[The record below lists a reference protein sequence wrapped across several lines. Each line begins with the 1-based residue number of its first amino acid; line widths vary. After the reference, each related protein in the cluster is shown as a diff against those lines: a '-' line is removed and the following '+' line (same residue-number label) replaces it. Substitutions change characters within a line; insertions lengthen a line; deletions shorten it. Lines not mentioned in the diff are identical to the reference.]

1 MTAVAR
7 VPVPGLTSVP
17 PPRLQGVVSAA
28 VRARG
33 SRRSRKLPGRRVF
46 FAPAPPPALP
56 AESRAQPES
65 LLQVS
70 LTLPRRR
77 PRGAAAPPRAAT
89 PPPRPR
95 SSSPALHSLDGARAP
110 PPLPRAL
117 IRAAPAGGTCRPA
130 RRCTRRAGRGL
141 RQRESAALPG
151 HLAGGGRTMAL
162 KDTGSGGSTILP
174 ISEMVSSSS
183 SPGAPAAAAP
193 GPCVPSPFPE
203 VVELNVG
210 GQVYVTKHS
219 TLLSVPDST
228 LASMFSPSSPRG
240 GARRRGEL
248 PRDSRARFFIDRD
261 GFLFRYVLDYLRDK
275 QLALPEHFPEK
286 ERLLREAEYFQLT
299 DLVKLLSPKVTKQN
313 SLNDEGCQ
321 SDLEDNVSQ
330 SSSDALLLRGAA
342 APAPS
347 GPGAHGGG
355 GGGGA
360 PDKRSGFLTLGYRG
374 SYTTVRDN
382 QADAK
387 FRRVARIM
395 VCGRIALAKEVFGDT
410 LNESR
415 DPDRPPEK
423 YTSRFY
429 LKFTYLEQAFD
440 RLSEAGFHM
449 VACNSSGTAAFVNQY
464 RDDKIWSSYTE
475 YIFFRPPQ
483 KIVSPKQEHEDRKH
497 DKVTDKG
504 SESGTSCNE
513 LSTSS
518 CDSHSEA
525 STPQDNPPNAQQ
537 ATAHQPNTLTLDR
550 PSKKAPV
557 QWMPPPD
564 KRRNSELF
572 QTLISKSRETNLS
585 KKKVCEKLSV
595 EEEMKKCIQDFKK
608 IHIPDY
614 FPERKRQWQS
624 ELLQKYGL

>member
-1 MTAVAR
+1 
-7 VPVPGLTSVP
+7 
-17 PPRLQGVVSAA
+17 
-28 VRARG
+28 
-33 SRRSRKLPGRRVF
+33 
-46 FAPAPPPALP
+46 
-56 AESRAQPES
+56 
-65 LLQVS
+65 
-70 LTLPRRR
+70 
-77 PRGAAAPPRAAT
+77 
-89 PPPRPR
+89 
-95 SSSPALHSLDGARAP
+95 
-110 PPLPRAL
+110 
-117 IRAAPAGGTCRPA
+117 
-130 RRCTRRAGRGL
+130 
-141 RQRESAALPG
+141 
-151 HLAGGGRTMAL
+151 MAL
-162 KDTGSGGSTILP
+162 KDSGSGGGSILP
-174 ISEMVSSSS
+174 ISEMVSSTS
-183 SPGAPAAAAP
+183 SPGASAAAGP
-193 GPCVPSPFPE
+193 GPCAPSPFPE

-228 LASMFSPSSPRG
+228 LASMFSPCSPRG

-286 ERLLREAEYFQLT
+286 ERLLREAEYFQLA

-321 SDLEDNVSQ
+321 SDLEDVSQ
-330 SSSDALLLRGAA
+330 GSGDALLLRGAA
-342 APAPS
+342 AAPS

-355 GGGGA
+355 GA
-360 PDKRSGFLTLGYRG
+360 PDRRSGFLTLGYRG
-374 SYTTVRDN
+374 SYTAVRDN

-475 YIFFRPPQ
+475 YIFFPRSARAVLLLNFMDLALLPCPALGGAGGPS
-483 KIVSPKQEHEDRKH
+483 VTRGWERKAGH
-497 DKVTDKG
+497 I
-504 SESGTSCNE
+504 S
-513 LSTSS
+513 
-518 CDSHSEA
+518 
-525 STPQDNPPNAQQ
+525 
-537 ATAHQPNTLTLDR
+537 
-550 PSKKAPV
+550 APV
-557 QWMPPPD
+557 SLPPLFSWGPRTWVPGVPPD
-564 KRRNSELF
+564 TGLA
-572 QTLISKSRETNLS
+572 SRCGRAPLAS
-585 KKKVCEKLSV
+585 A
-595 EEEMKKCIQDFKK
+595 
-608 IHIPDY
+608 
-614 FPERKRQWQS
+614 W
-624 ELLQKYGL
+624 

>member
-1 MTAVAR
+1 GA
-7 VPVPGLTSVP
+7 S
-17 PPRLQGVVSAA
+17 SAA
-28 VRARG
+28 
-33 SRRSRKLPGRRVF
+33 
-46 FAPAPPPALP
+46 
-56 AESRAQPES
+56 
-65 LLQVS
+65 
-70 LTLPRRR
+70 T
-77 PRGAAAPPRAAT
+77 
-89 PPPRPR
+89 
-95 SSSPALHSLDGARAP
+95 
-110 PPLPRAL
+110 
-117 IRAAPAGGTCRPA
+117 
-130 RRCTRRAGRGL
+130 
-141 RQRESAALPG
+141 
-151 HLAGGGRTMAL
+151 
-162 KDTGSGGSTILP
+162 
-174 ISEMVSSSS
+174 
-183 SPGAPAAAAP
+183 P

-321 SDLEDNVSQ
+321 SDLEDN
-330 SSSDALLLRGAA
+330 
-342 APAPS
+342 
-347 GPGAHGGG
+347 
-355 GGGGA
+355 
-360 PDKRSGFLTLGYRG
+360 
-374 SYTTVRDN
+374 N

-475 YIFFRPPQ
+475 YIFFR
-483 KIVSPKQEHEDRKH
+483 K
-497 DKVTDKG
+497 
-504 SESGTSCNE
+504 
-513 LSTSS
+513 
-518 CDSHSEA
+518 
-525 STPQDNPPNAQQ
+525 
-537 ATAHQPNTLTLDR
+537 
-550 PSKKAPV
+550 
-557 QWMPPPD
+557 
-564 KRRNSELF
+564 
-572 QTLISKSRETNLS
+572 
-585 KKKVCEKLSV
+585 
-595 EEEMKKCIQDFKK
+595 
-608 IHIPDY
+608 
-614 FPERKRQWQS
+614 
-624 ELLQKYGL
+624 

>member
-1 MTAVAR
+1 
-7 VPVPGLTSVP
+7 
-17 PPRLQGVVSAA
+17 
-28 VRARG
+28 
-33 SRRSRKLPGRRVF
+33 
-46 FAPAPPPALP
+46 
-56 AESRAQPES
+56 
-65 LLQVS
+65 
-70 LTLPRRR
+70 
-77 PRGAAAPPRAAT
+77 
-89 PPPRPR
+89 
-95 SSSPALHSLDGARAP
+95 
-110 PPLPRAL
+110 
-117 IRAAPAGGTCRPA
+117 
-130 RRCTRRAGRGL
+130 
-141 RQRESAALPG
+141 
-151 HLAGGGRTMAL
+151 MAL
-162 KDTGSGGSTILP
+162 KDTGGGSGILP
-174 ISEMVSSSS
+174 ISDMGSS
-183 SPGAPAAAAP
+183 AAAP
-193 GPCVPSPFPE
+193 SCSPFPE

-228 LASMFSPSSPRG
+228 LASMFSP
-240 GARRRGEL
+240 RRGSQAAA
-248 PRDSRARFFIDRD
+248 RDSRARFFIDRD

-286 ERLLREAEYFQLT
+286 ERLLREAEYFQLGE
-299 DLVKLLSPKVTKQN
+299 LVKLLSPKVTKQG

-321 SDLEDNVSQ
+321 SDLEDSNSQ
-330 SSSDALLLRGAA
+330 GSGDLLLRAAAGAA
-342 APAPS
+342 LE
-347 GPGAHGGG
+347 
-355 GGGGA
+355 
-360 PDKRSGFLTLGYRG
+360 KRAGFLTVGYRG
-374 SYTTVRDN
+374 SYTTVREN

-395 VCGRIALAKEVFGDT
+395 VCGRIALAKEVFGET

-449 VACNSSGTAAFVNQY
+449 VACNSTGTAAFINQY
-464 RDDKIWSSYTE
+464 REDKIWSSYTE
-475 YIFFRPPQ
+475 YIFYRPPQ
-483 KIVSPKQEHEDRKH
+483 RIVSPKQEHEERKH

-525 STPQDNPPNAQQ
+525 STPQENATSTQQ
-537 ATAHQPNTLTLDR
+537 PTAHQPNTLTLDR

-595 EEEMKKCIQDFKK
+595 EEEMKKCIQEFKK

-614 FPERKRQWQS
+614 FPERKRPWQS

>member
-1 MTAVAR
+1 
-7 VPVPGLTSVP
+7 
-17 PPRLQGVVSAA
+17 
-28 VRARG
+28 
-33 SRRSRKLPGRRVF
+33 
-46 FAPAPPPALP
+46 
-56 AESRAQPES
+56 
-65 LLQVS
+65 
-70 LTLPRRR
+70 
-77 PRGAAAPPRAAT
+77 
-89 PPPRPR
+89 
-95 SSSPALHSLDGARAP
+95 
-110 PPLPRAL
+110 
-117 IRAAPAGGTCRPA
+117 
-130 RRCTRRAGRGL
+130 
-141 RQRESAALPG
+141 
-151 HLAGGGRTMAL
+151 MAL
-162 KDTGSGGSTILP
+162 KDTGSSGGTILP
-174 ISEMVSSSS
+174 ISEMVTSSS
-183 SPGAPAAAAP
+183 SPGASAVAAP
-193 GPCVPSPFPE
+193 GSCAPSLFPE

-330 SSSDALLLRGAA
+330 GSSDALLLRGAA
-342 APAPS
+342 AAAPS

-355 GGGGA
+355 SGGM

-415 DPDRPPEK
+415 DPDRQPEK

-475 YIFFRPPQ
+475 YIFFRYFSHLSVHLKKQ
-483 KIVSPKQEHEDRKH
+483 HGLYLSPYLE
-497 DKVTDKG
+497 VL
-504 SESGTSCNE
+504 C
-513 LSTSS
+513 
-518 CDSHSEA
+518 
-525 STPQDNPPNAQQ
+525 
-537 ATAHQPNTLTLDR
+537 
-550 PSKKAPV
+550 
-557 QWMPPPD
+557 
-564 KRRNSELF
+564 
-572 QTLISKSRETNLS
+572 LS
-585 KKKVCEKLSV
+585 K
-595 EEEMKKCIQDFKK
+595 IFQ
-608 IHIPDY
+608 Y
-614 FPERKRQWQS
+614 
-624 ELLQKYGL
+624 

>member
-1 MTAVAR
+1 
-7 VPVPGLTSVP
+7 
-17 PPRLQGVVSAA
+17 
-28 VRARG
+28 
-33 SRRSRKLPGRRVF
+33 
-46 FAPAPPPALP
+46 
-56 AESRAQPES
+56 
-65 LLQVS
+65 
-70 LTLPRRR
+70 
-77 PRGAAAPPRAAT
+77 
-89 PPPRPR
+89 
-95 SSSPALHSLDGARAP
+95 
-110 PPLPRAL
+110 
-117 IRAAPAGGTCRPA
+117 
-130 RRCTRRAGRGL
+130 
-141 RQRESAALPG
+141 
-151 HLAGGGRTMAL
+151 MAL

-183 SPGAPAAAAP
+183 PGASAAAAP

-330 SSSDALLLRGAA
+330 GSSDALLLRGAA
-342 APAPS
+342 AAAPS
-347 GPGAHGGG
+347 GPGAH

-449 VACNSSGTAAFVNQY
+449 VECNSSGTAAFVNQY

-475 YIFFRPPQ
+475 YIFFRKFPVPAFPT
-483 KIVSPKQEHEDRKH
+483 SPAPSLTRGGFEPGWNPDGAS
-497 DKVTDKG
+497 VPGG
-504 SESGTSCNE
+504 SWLTS
-513 LSTSS
+513 
-518 CDSHSEA
+518 
-525 STPQDNPPNAQQ
+525 
-537 ATAHQPNTLTLDR
+537 
-550 PSKKAPV
+550 
-557 QWMPPPD
+557 
-564 KRRNSELF
+564 
-572 QTLISKSRETNLS
+572 
-585 KKKVCEKLSV
+585 
-595 EEEMKKCIQDFKK
+595 
-608 IHIPDY
+608 
-614 FPERKRQWQS
+614 
-624 ELLQKYGL
+624 

>member
-1 MTAVAR
+1 
-7 VPVPGLTSVP
+7 
-17 PPRLQGVVSAA
+17 
-28 VRARG
+28 
-33 SRRSRKLPGRRVF
+33 
-46 FAPAPPPALP
+46 
-56 AESRAQPES
+56 
-65 LLQVS
+65 
-70 LTLPRRR
+70 
-77 PRGAAAPPRAAT
+77 
-89 PPPRPR
+89 
-95 SSSPALHSLDGARAP
+95 
-110 PPLPRAL
+110 
-117 IRAAPAGGTCRPA
+117 
-130 RRCTRRAGRGL
+130 
-141 RQRESAALPG
+141 
-151 HLAGGGRTMAL
+151 MAL

-183 SPGAPAAAAP
+183 SPGASAAAAP
-193 GPCVPSPFPE
+193 GPCAPSPFPE

-330 SSSDALLLRGAA
+330 GSSDALLLRGAA
-342 APAPS
+342 AAVPS
-347 GPGAHGGG
+347 GPGAHGG

-415 DPDRPPEK
+415 DPDRQPEK

-475 YIFFRPPQ
+475 YIFFHDMIIYLEDPIASAQ
-483 KIVSPKQEHEDRKH
+483 KLLKLISNFSKVSGYKINVQKSQAFLYTNN
-497 DKVTDKG
+497 KLK
-504 SESGTSCNE
+504 ESQIKNE
-513 LSTSS
+513 LPFTIATKRIKYLGIQLTRNVRDLFRENYKPLLNEIREDTNRWRNIPCSWLGRINIVKM
-518 CDSHSEA
+518 A
-525 STPQDNPPNAQQ
+525 ILPKVIYRINAIPIKLPL
-537 ATAHQPNTLTLDR
+537 TFFTELEKTTLNFIWN
-550 PSKKAPV
+550 
-557 QWMPPPD
+557 Q
-564 KRRNSELF
+564 KRAR
-572 QTLISKSRETNLS
+572 IAKSILS
-585 KKKVCEKLSV
+585 KKNTAGGITLP
-595 EEEMKKCIQDFKK
+595 DFKLYYK
-608 IHIPDY
+608 ATVIKTAWY
-614 FPERKRQWQS
+614 FLFLCLSLTHFSSTAFHVKDSCIRLNLPRRCRVIS
-624 ELLQKYGL
+624 SLSSP

>member
-1 MTAVAR
+1 M
-7 VPVPGLTSVP
+7 
-17 PPRLQGVVSAA
+17 VSA
-28 VRARG
+28 
-33 SRRSRKLPGRRVF
+33 
-46 FAPAPPPALP
+46 
-56 AESRAQPES
+56 
-65 LLQVS
+65 
-70 LTLPRRR
+70 
-77 PRGAAAPPRAAT
+77 
-89 PPPRPR
+89 
-95 SSSPALHSLDGARAP
+95 
-110 PPLPRAL
+110 
-117 IRAAPAGGTCRPA
+117 
-130 RRCTRRAGRGL
+130 
-141 RQRESAALPG
+141 
-151 HLAGGGRTMAL
+151 
-162 KDTGSGGSTILP
+162 
-174 ISEMVSSSS
+174 SS
-183 SPGAPAAAAP
+183 SPGAPLAAAP
-193 GPCVPSPFPE
+193 GPCAPSPFPE

-286 ERLLREAEYFQLT
+286 ERLLREAEFFQLT

-330 SSSDALLLRGAA
+330 GSSDALLL
-342 APAPS
+342 
-347 GPGAHGGG
+347 
-355 GGGGA
+355 A

-415 DPDRPPEK
+415 DPDRQPEK

-475 YIFFRPPQ
+475 YIFFRKPS
-483 KIVSPKQEHEDRKH
+483 KWSPGNIDCVTEDGLG
-497 DKVTDKG
+497 DKG

-537 ATAHQPNTLTLDR
+537 AAAHQPNTLTLDR

-572 QTLISKSRETNLS
+572 QSLISKSRETNLS

-608 IHIPDY
+608 IHIPDC

>member
-1 MTAVAR
+1 MHGAGFGKEKVLLSR
-7 VPVPGLTSVP
+7 VPW
-17 PPRLQGVVSAA
+17 
-28 VRARG
+28 
-33 SRRSRKLPGRRVF
+33 
-46 FAPAPPPALP
+46 PA
-56 AESRAQPES
+56 
-65 LLQVS
+65 
-70 LTLPRRR
+70 
-77 PRGAAAPPRAAT
+77 
-89 PPPRPR
+89 
-95 SSSPALHSLDGARAP
+95 
-110 PPLPRAL
+110 
-117 IRAAPAGGTCRPA
+117 AGG
-130 RRCTRRAGRGL
+130 
-141 RQRESAALPG
+141 
-151 HLAGGGRTMAL
+151 TMAL
-162 KDTGSGGSTILP
+162 KDTGSGGGTILP

-330 SSSDALLLRGAA
+330 GSSDALLLRGAA
-342 APAPS
+342 AAAPS
-347 GPGAHGGG
+347 GPAAHGG

-475 YIFFRPPQ
+475 YIFFRKSAGSALPPPPAPSRRRGGFEPGWNPPGTGVPGECGGLSLEGSVTPQAQLTVSSLTPVSANSGTRSSEHSSLLTLPIVPSRRALLPCAEAGTRSTTLCAGVLHPSLRLRGIPGGSLPWVSAGSLQRAARRRGLSAHSQ
-483 KIVSPKQEHEDRKH
+483 KLLPLEPFCLHLRCLGKGPREQRRLCLPSFSGGQGVRAAGE
-497 DKVTDKG
+497 KG
-504 SESGTSCNE
+504 SP
-513 LSTSS
+513 
-518 CDSHSEA
+518 HS
-525 STPQDNPPNAQQ
+525 
-537 ATAHQPNTLTLDR
+537 
-550 PSKKAPV
+550 
-557 QWMPPPD
+557 
-564 KRRNSELF
+564 
-572 QTLISKSRETNLS
+572 
-585 KKKVCEKLSV
+585 
-595 EEEMKKCIQDFKK
+595 
-608 IHIPDY
+608 
-614 FPERKRQWQS
+614 
-624 ELLQKYGL
+624 

>member
-1 MTAVAR
+1 
-7 VPVPGLTSVP
+7 
-17 PPRLQGVVSAA
+17 
-28 VRARG
+28 
-33 SRRSRKLPGRRVF
+33 
-46 FAPAPPPALP
+46 
-56 AESRAQPES
+56 
-65 LLQVS
+65 
-70 LTLPRRR
+70 
-77 PRGAAAPPRAAT
+77 
-89 PPPRPR
+89 
-95 SSSPALHSLDGARAP
+95 
-110 PPLPRAL
+110 
-117 IRAAPAGGTCRPA
+117 
-130 RRCTRRAGRGL
+130 
-141 RQRESAALPG
+141 
-151 HLAGGGRTMAL
+151 MAL
-162 KDTGSGGSTILP
+162 KDSGGPGSGGGSTATILP
-174 ISEMVSSSS
+174 ISDMVSSCAS
-183 SPGAPAAAAP
+183 PAASSAGGCA
-193 GPCVPSPFPE
+193 FPE

-228 LASMFSPSSPRG
+228 LAHMFSPRRSAPR
-240 GARRRGEL
+240 EL

-286 ERLLREAEYFQLT
+286 ERLLREAEYFQLAE
-299 DLVKLLSPKVTKQN
+299 LVKLLSPKVTKQS

-321 SDLEDNVSQ
+321 SDLEDGNSPGNGE
-330 SSSDALLLRGAA
+330 LLLPQQQRAGE
-342 APAPS
+342 
-347 GPGAHGGG
+347 
-355 GGGGA
+355 
-360 PDKRSGFLTLGYRG
+360 KRAGFITVGYRG

-382 QADAK
+382 QTDAK

-395 VCGRIALAKEVFGDT
+395 VCGRIALAKEIFGDT

-449 VACNSSGTAAFVNQY
+449 VACNSTGTAAFINQY
-464 RDDKIWSSYTE
+464 REDKIWSSYTE
-475 YIFFRPPQ
+475 YIFYRPPQ
-483 KIVSPKQEHEDRKH
+483 RTISPKHEHEEGKH
-497 DKVTDKG
+497 EKIADKG

-525 STPQDNPPNAQQ
+525 STPQESASGTQQ
-537 ATAHQPNTLTLDR
+537 PAGHLPNTLTLDR

-585 KKKVCEKLSV
+585 KRKVCEKLSA

-614 FPERKRQWQS
+614 FPERKRPWQS